1 MQNQQIVK
9 FVDES
14 YIIPALV
21 LIRQMFSLLT
31 ILTNSQ
37 SLMKLLKNNKI
48 AFKASLIKTKEKY
61 ITKMCL
67 FIKRTSGYFY
77 DINYQYLL
85 DQLKVIMNQDIF
97 EIEEFINSEE
107 IKYQNTYIF
116 LPGSLPQLLIQ
127 QIHNLDLILR
137 FHDSLNRIIKS
148 YLWYIL

>member
-1 MQNQQIVK
+1 MQSQQIVK
-9 FVDES
+9 FIDES

-37 SLMKLLKNNKI
+37 FHKNLLKNHRI
-48 AFKASLIKTKEKY
+48 AFKASLIKTKKKY
-61 ITKMCL
+61 ITKMYL
-67 FIKRTSGYFY
+67 FIKRTSVYFY

-85 DQLKVIMNQDIF
+85 DQLQLIMNQDLF